1 MDGLLSTVL
10 IIIMII
16 LSGVIYLIDIRFVAY
31 ALASGIVGTAVVINL
46 LVSRDYTSAE
56 SFRNIGIWGAVYL
69 VNLLIAF
76 KAKSISGIEKF
87 RIINKKSALIVLGIT
102 VILFIFN
109 ILGTKDMPAL
119 MYPILFIF
127 YYIIIGVIYNLLK
140 EFIFSYILL
149 WITYFFGTKKKINK
163 AIINLEI
170 YRSKYRS
177 AVYVDYFLSEYE
189 NKKISFNSKTHN
201 RLFKTKEAMDN
212 KAGYMRINEERQK
225 YKIRKN
231 LEVKIVP
238 FINKLIITEV
248 K

>member
-1 MDGLLSTVL
+1 ML
-10 IIIMII
+10 
-16 LSGVIYLIDIRFVAY
+16 
-31 ALASGIVGTAVVINL
+31 
-46 LVSRDYTSAE
+46 
-56 SFRNIGIWGAVYL
+56 
-69 VNLLIAF
+69 
-76 KAKSISGIEKF
+76 
-87 RIINKKSALIVLGIT
+87 
-102 VILFIFN
+102 
-109 ILGTKDMPAL
+109 
-119 MYPILFIF
+119 
-127 YYIIIGVIYNLLK
+127 
-140 EFIFSYILL
+140 
-149 WITYFFGTKKKINK
+149 NK

>member
-149 WITYFFGTKKKINK
+149 WITYFFGTKKINK
-163 AIINLEI
+163 VIINLEI